1 MSLLEI
7 KDLAIRYG
15 DQTAVENVSMSLDTA
30 ESVGLVGESGSGK
43 SQTALAILGL
53 LPAKARVSGS
63 ILFDGTELLGAREV
77 DLNRLRATRIAMV
90 FQDPMQALNP
100 FVTIGAQLGRILER
114 HGLAAGRDA
123 RDRVIAMLDR
133 VGLPDAAR
141 HYNTYPHELSGGMR
155 QRAMIASALLG
166 GPELLVAD
174 EPTTALDVTVQAQIL
189 DLLEA
194 IREDTSLLL
203 ITHDLGV
210 VAGRCERMIVLQDG
224 SLVEQGVTRDVFA
237 RPQHEHTAALISAA
251 PRLDKIPVVG
261 TPDGEAVLA
270 IEAAE
275 VVYGSGRHSLRA
287 VRGVDLAVRE
297 GETLAVVGESG
308 SGKSSLAR
316 GALGLVPMSAG
327 RVVFCGLSLPRELG
341 SRDRTT
347 RRGLQ
352 LVFQDPAASLN
363 PQMRVSHIVGEP
375 LVIHEPEL
383 AAPEREAA
391 VAAMLERVGLDPEFL
406 DRYPHELSGGQA
418 QRVAIARA
426 LILRPGV
433 LVCDEAV
440 AALDGTVR
448 EQILALLGEI
458 QAETGLGIVFI
469 THDLAVVRSIAH
481 RVMVM
486 YLGELVEMAPN
497 EALFTA
503 PRHPYTKALL
513 DAVPVPDPDNP
524 GGRTSVTGEVPSV
537 LNPPAGCSFHPRC
550 PHAAERCRSE
560 RPVARELGHTTV
572 SCHLAGELAL
582 ARH

>member
-1 MSLLEI
+1 MSLLSVC
-7 KDLAIRYG
+7 DLGVRFG
-15 DQTAVENVSMSLDTA
+15 DTVAVDKLSFSVEA
-30 ESVGLVGESGSGK
+30 GEAVGLVGESGSGK

-53 LPAKARVSGS
+53 LPGSAEASGEVV
-63 ILFDGTELLGAREV
+63 LDGTELLRASEKTLNSVRARRV
-77 DLNRLRATRIAMV
+77 AIV

-100 FVTIGAQLGRILER
+100 YVRVGRQLDHIMRR
-114 HGLAAGRDA
+114 HGIATGRAARRRAIDMLA
-123 RDRVIAMLDR
+123 R
-133 VGLPDAAR
+133 VGLPDPEQQYRAF
-141 HYNTYPHELSGGMR
+141 PHELSGGMR
-155 QRAMIASALLG
+155 QRVMIASALIAE
-166 GPELLVAD
+166 PQLLIAD